1 MGVSKKCVVML
12 TNLAGERFDS
22 VFWKNKVDGTQ
33 NLTYNGKMMP
43 KVIGPTNEKMQ
54 NWKNWFLII
63 LWSRPRNVM
72 KVGANVF

>member
-1 MGVSKKCVVML
+1 MGVSEKSVVTL

-43 KVIGPTNEKMQ
+43 KVLGPTIEKME
-54 NWKNWFLII
+54 NWKNWFWII
-63 LWSRPRNVM
+63 LWSRSRNVM

>member
-1 MGVSKKCVVML
+1 MGVSEKCKL
-12 TNLAGERFDS
+12 TATFLAGENFDS

-33 NLTYNGKMMP
+33 NLTYNEKMMP
-43 KVIGPTNEKMQ
+43 KVLGPTNEKMQ

-63 LWSRPRNVM
+63 LWSRSRDVM

>member
-1 MGVSKKCVVML
+1 MGVSEKCVVTL
-12 TNLAGERFDS
+12 TFLAGERFDS

-33 NLTYNGKMMP
+33 NLTYNEKMMP
-43 KVIGPTNEKMQ
+43 KVLGPTNEKMQ

-63 LWSRPRNVM
+63 LWSRSRKVM

>member
-1 MGVSKKCVVML
+1 MGVSEKCVKTL

-33 NLTYNGKMMP
+33 KLTYNGKMMP
-43 KVIGPTNEKMQ
+43 KVFGLTIEKME

-63 LWSRPRNVM
+63 LWSTSRNVM

>member
-1 MGVSKKCVVML
+1 MGISENCKL
-12 TNLAGERFDS
+12 TATNLAGERFDS

-43 KVIGPTNEKMQ
+43 KVLGPTIEKMK
-54 NWKNWFLII
+54 NWKNWFWII
-63 LWSRPRNVM
+63 LWSRSRNVM

>member
-1 MGVSKKCVVML
+1 MCVSEKCVL
-12 TNLAGERFDS
+12 TGSNLAGERFDN

-43 KVIGPTNEKMQ
+43 KVLGPTNEKMQ

-63 LWSRPRNVM
+63 LWSRSRNVI
-72 KVGANVF
+72 KVGANVH

>member
-1 MGVSKKCVVML
+1 MGISENCNL
-12 TNLAGERFDS
+12 SATNLAGERFDNA
-22 VFWKNKVDGTQ
+22 FWKNKVDGTQ

-43 KVIGPTNEKMQ
+43 KVLGPTNEKMQ

-63 LWSRPRNVM
+63 LWSRSRKAT

>member
-1 MGVSKKCVVML
+1 MGVSEKCVL
-12 TNLAGERFDS
+12 TESNLAGERFDI

-43 KVIGPTNEKMQ
+43 QVVGPTNEKMQ

-63 LWSRPRNVM
+63 LWSRSCNLM

>member
-1 MGVSKKCVVML
+1 MGVSEKCVL
-12 TNLAGERFDS
+12 TGSNLAGERFDS

-43 KVIGPTNEKMQ
+43 KVLGPTNEKMQ

-63 LWSRPRNVM
+63 LWFRSRNVM
-72 KVGANVF
+72 KVGTNVF